1 MAVLAGHTQNR
12 PQKARFLNLP
22 YFPQKRLMARI
33 FFCHFE
39 GTQGPFRKNKKKSKI
54 FQNFEEMGKKVRKVT
69 PFQVQ
74 KRASG
79 SPRNFPRLVPYDSQ

>member
-33 FFCHFE
+33 FFVILKVPK
-39 GTQGPFRKNKKKSKI
+39 GPSEKTKKKI
-54 FQNFEEMGKKVRKVT
+54 QNFGETGKKVRKVT

>member
-33 FFCHFE
+33 FFVILKVPK
-39 GTQGPFRKNKKKSKI
+39 GPSEKTKKKSQI
-54 FQNFEEMGKKVRKVT
+54 FQNFGETGKKVRKVT